1 MTGLLRR
8 PHDFRLLRYA
18 SVSTKAHLLC
28 GTSHQPLPQQVVEV
42 NEDETSVCVRDAERP
57 NKSIECAF
65 DKVFGC
71 SSSQDDIFRGLVP
84 ALDTVVKGFNACVL
98 AYGQTGSGKTHTL
111 IGPGGGTRLADDQT
125 EWGIIPR
132 AVQFLFDR
140 LNLESEEDETFS
152 YSVTCS
158 FLQIYNENLV
168 DLLLHS
174 GGAAGAA
181 PLQIREEAGG
191 GDRGGRGGGGGHR
204 NSVSSGGRRPWSN
217 ESSRGGEDET
227 GGMNGEDVLFGAGY
241 GKKNRASPVP
251 KGGKANVFVNGLSSF
266 RVGGAQDVLHYVN
279 LGAAN
284 RRVRATQHNEASSR
298 SHAVM
303 QLTVEVK
310 SGGRGGEEGGGGA
323 SDHIT
328 YRQAK
333 LSLVDLAG
341 SEKMDSALSISK
353 GHFKE
358 LRSINQSLSTLGN
371 VVSALSEKGRTHVP
385 YRDSKLT
392 RLLQDSLGGNT
403 RTTIIACINPLAGQ
417 THETINTLQFADRAK
432 KVMVRLRANEVVD
445 DRVLL
450 ARARAEIKRL
460 KKRLR
465 EALEGTLLGTAAED
479 DNNDGHCPNESSRSC
494 HNHDRNGT
502 PEETKPCP
510 ETVDD
515 VSPGGAGDGS
525 ARGVKEE
532 GDKGHSMTTS
542 AVSNNAA
549 ARRRSASPSKAA
561 AAVPSTALRLPKFR
575 KRQFAVDGGR
585 GQDSGGEGEP
595 VEDAL
600 TAEEVRVIVSNSA
613 EAEGAS
619 GSPEQKEEEE
629 EEEQDAEEAKQLAM
643 FRREIQEGVV
653 SGSLVKRGGGGGIG
667 RGTATVPV
675 KSGAAAGVDGD
686 GDNDGDNVNGNPDE
700 QADIEVFIDQS
711 QRLEDLMFEAQ
722 GRERR
727 RLRGTIEPRVGRF
740 PPTPSPRTNANGG
753 QPADAKMKV
762 QQLQDQHED
771 RRGQQRRSP
780 PCYDGALAAP
790 DTCSLMATVA
800 QPVLRALV
808 SKEKGISINV
818 GDDNGPVRTGWADQS
833 SRTTRETHSITNV
846 DPTPTPTPA
855 TTATT
860 TAMMMAAVLASPETT
875 TDGCEINDP
884 HRRASSTNNSGIN
897 DNSAVEAFAGER
909 VQRVVPAINPP
920 LERRRRQ
927 RQTGTRNQS
936 PIPSSPSSLHGH
948 PFPSPSVQRRRPA
961 TSTGG
966 PPTGRNRARSNSRRI
981 YRRKVGGSRSP
992 VRGKPSAFLEPAS
1005 PQVGPH
1011 DGGGE
1016 EHGPRRRQQGKVGS
1030 GGGGSGGGSSATKV
1044 VAATHPRLARS
1055 SPEQKQRS
1063 GQEFLG
1069 ADADDQR
1076 KKGLSYSVADL
1087 GLRLKVYSFRYDH
1100 YYECQVVGYD
1110 SRRRMHRCA
1119 YDATGE
1125 KQWHDLAS
1133 KRFEVVGQ
1141 NGVIVRSTESA
1152 PPAPASFATTATNA
1166 TPSLPLP
1173 TSPSN
1178 IVGAITRESGGGHGA
1193 PGRKDMIKMYQ

>member
-1 MTGLLRR
+1 
-8 PHDFRLLRYA
+8 
-18 SVSTKAHLLC
+18 
-28 GTSHQPLPQQVVEV
+28 
-42 NEDETSVCVRDAERP
+42 
-57 NKSIECAF
+57 
-65 DKVFGC
+65 
-71 SSSQDDIFRGLVP
+71 
-84 ALDTVVKGFNACVL
+84 
-98 AYGQTGSGKTHTL
+98 
-111 IGPGGGTRLADDQT
+111 
-125 EWGIIPR
+125 
-132 AVQFLFDR
+132 
-140 LNLESEEDETFS
+140 
-152 YSVTCS
+152 
-158 FLQIYNENLV
+158 
-168 DLLLHS
+168 
-174 GGAAGAA
+174 
-181 PLQIREEAGG
+181 
-191 GDRGGRGGGGGHR
+191 
-204 NSVSSGGRRPWSN
+204 
-217 ESSRGGEDET
+217 
-227 GGMNGEDVLFGAGY
+227 MNGEDVLFGARH
-241 GKKNRASPVP
+241 GKINRASPVP

-266 RVGGAQDVLHYVN
+266 RVGGAQDVLRYVN

-310 SGGRGGEEGGGGA
+310 NGGRGGEEGGGGA

-450 ARARAEIKRL
+450 ARARAEIRRL

-465 EALEGTLLGTAAED
+465 EALEGALLGTAAED
-479 DNNDGHCPNESSRSC
+479 DGNDGRCPNESSRSC

-510 ETVDD
+510 EIVDD
-515 VSPGGAGDGS
+515 VCSGGADGGS

-532 GDKGHSMTTS
+532 GDNGHSMTTS
-542 AVSNNAA
+542 TVTNNTA
-549 ARRRSASPSKAA
+549 ARHSCSRRSGSPSKGA
-561 AAVPSTALRLPKFR
+561 AAVPSSALRLPKFR
-575 KRQFAVDGGR
+575 KRQFAVDGCP

-600 TAEEVRVIVSNSA
+600 TAEEVRIIVSNSV

-619 GSPEQKEEEE
+619 GSPEQKV
-629 EEEQDAEEAKQLAM
+629 EEEQDAEDAKQLVM

-653 SGSLVKRGGGGGIG
+653 SGSLVKRSGGGGRG
-667 RGTATVPV
+667 RGTATFSAKNRAVV
-675 KSGAAAGVDGD
+675 MVDGD
-686 GDNDGDNVNGNPDE
+686 GDNDGENVNRNPDE

-727 RLRGTIEPRVGRF
+727 RLHATIEPSIARF
-740 PPTPSPRTNANGG
+740 PPTSSPRTDANGG
-753 QPADAKMKV
+753 QPANAKMKI
-762 QQLQDQHED
+762 QQLQDQLED
-771 RRGQQRRSP
+771 RRGQQQQQQQKQQKPP

-790 DTCSLMATVA
+790 NTCSLMATLTP
-800 QPVLRALV
+800 PVHRALGT
-808 SKEKGISINV
+808 KEKGIIINV
-818 GDDNGPVRTGWADQS
+818 GGDKGQVRTGWTDQS
-833 SRTTRETHSITNV
+833 SRTTRETHSIANV
-846 DPTPTPTPA
+846 DPTPTPA

-860 TAMMMAAVLASPETT
+860 TAMMMAVLASRETA

-884 HRRASSTNNSGIN
+884 HRRVNSNNNSGGN
-897 DNSAVEAFAGER
+897 DNSAVEAFAVER
-909 VQRVVPAINPP
+909 VHPAVPAIKPP

-927 RQTGTRNQS
+927 RQTGTQSQS
-936 PIPSSPSSLHGH
+936 PIPLSPSSLHGH

-981 YRRKVGGSRSP
+981 YHRKAGGSRPP
-992 VRGKPSAFLEPAS
+992 VQGKPSAFLEPAS
-1005 PQVGPH
+1005 PQAGPH
-1011 DGGGE
+1011 DGGAE
-1016 EHGPRRRQQGKVGS
+1016 EPRSRRRQQGKLGN
-1030 GGGGSGGGSSATKV
+1030 GGGGGGGGSSATE

-1055 SPEQKQRS
+1055 SPEQKQRF

-1125 KQWHDLAS
+1125 RQWHDLAS
-1133 KRFEVVGQ
+1133 KRFQVVGQ

-1152 PPAPASFATTATNA
+1152 PPAPASLVTTATNA
-1166 TPSLPLP
+1166 TPSLLLP

-1178 IVGAITRESGGGHGA
+1178 IVGAMTRESGGGQGA
-1193 PGRKDMIKMYQ
+1193 PGRKDMIKM

>member
-1 MTGLLRR
+1 MTGLLHRL
-8 PHDFRLLRYA
+8 HDFHLLRYA
-18 SVSTKAHLLC
+18 SARTKAHLVC
-28 GTSHQPLPQQVVEV
+28 RTSHQSLSQQVVEI
-42 NEDETSVCVRDAERP
+42 NEDGTSVCVRDADRP

-71 SSSQDDIFRGLVP
+71 SSTQDDIFLGLVP
-84 ALDTVVKGFNACVL
+84 TLDTVVRGFNACVL

-111 IGPGGGTRLADDQT
+111 IGPGGGTRLSDDQT

-152 YSVTCS
+152 YSVSCS

-191 GDRGGRGGGGGHR
+191 GDRGGRGGGGGNR
-204 NSVSSGGRRPWSN
+204 NSVSSGGRRPWST

-227 GGMNGEDVLFGAGY
+227 GCMNREEVLFGAGHS
-241 GKKNRASPVP
+241 KKKRSNLVP

-266 RVGGAQDVLHYVN
+266 RVGGAQDVLRYVN

-417 THETINTLQFADRAK
+417 THETVNTLQFADRAK

-465 EALEGTLLGTAAED
+465 EALEGALLGMAAED
-479 DNNDGHCPNESSRSC
+479 DGDDGRCPNESSRSC

-515 VSPGGAGDGS
+515 VSPGGADGGS
-525 ARGVKEE
+525 ARRVKEE
-532 GDKGHSMTTS
+532 GDKGHSTTTS
-542 AVSNNAA
+542 TVANNAA
-549 ARRRSASPSKAA
+549 AGHSCSRRSASPSKVA
-561 AAVPSTALRLPKFR
+561 AAVPSSALRPPKFR

-595 VEDAL
+595 AEDAL
-600 TAEEVRVIVSNSA
+600 TAEEVRAIVSNSA
-613 EAEGAS
+613 EAEAAS
-619 GSPEQKEEEE
+619 GSLEQKV
-629 EEEQDAEEAKQLAM
+629 EEEQGAEEAKQLAM

-667 RGTATVPV
+667 RGIATVPV
-675 KSGAAAGVDGD
+675 KSRAVVGVDGD
-686 GDNDGDNVNGNPDE
+686 GDNDGDNVNRNPDE
-700 QADIEVFIDQS
+700 EADIEVFIDQS

-727 RLRGTIEPRVGRF
+727 RLRGTTEPSVARL
-740 PPTPSPRTNANGG
+740 PPTSSPCTYANGG
-753 QPADAKMKV
+753 QAAEAKVKA
-762 QQLQDQHED
+762 QQLQDQHKD
-771 RRGQQRRSP
+771 RRGQQQQQPP
-780 PCYDGALAAP
+780 PCCDGALVAP
-790 DTCSLMATVA
+790 DTCSLMETVIP
-800 QPVLRALV
+800 PVLRALGT
-808 SKEKGISINV
+808 KEKGISINI
-818 GDDNGPVRTGWADQS
+818 DDDKGQTRTGWTDQS
-833 SRTTRETHSITNV
+833 SRTTEGSHSMTNV
-846 DPTPTPTPA
+846 NPTPTPA

-860 TAMMMAAVLASPETT
+860 TAMMMAVLASPQTA
-875 TDGCEINDP
+875 TDGCEIYDP
-884 HRRASSTNNSGIN
+884 HRLANSTNSSGRN
-897 DNSAVEAFAGER
+897 DISAVETLSGER
-909 VQRVVPAINPP
+909 VQRAVSAIKPP

-927 RQTGTRNQS
+927 RQTGTQNQS

-966 PPTGRNRARSNSRRI
+966 PPTGRNRARSSSRRI

-1011 DGGGE
+1011 NGGGE
-1016 EHGPRRRQQGKVGS
+1016 EPRPRRRQQGKLGS
-1030 GGGGSGGGSSATKV
+1030 GGGGGGGGSSATK

-1055 SPEQKQRS
+1055 SPERKQRF

-1100 YYECQVVGYD
+1100 YYECQVIGYD

-1152 PPAPASFATTATNA
+1152 PPAPASLATTGTNA
-1166 TPSLPLP
+1166 TPSLLLP

-1178 IVGAITRESGGGHGA
+1178 VVGAMTRESGGGQGA
-1193 PGRKDMIKMYQ
+1193 PGWKDMIKM

>member
-1 MTGLLRR
+1 LRR
-8 PHDFRLLRYA
+8 LYALRLRRYA
-18 SVSTKAHLLC
+18 SVSTKAHLLLC
-28 GTSHQPLPQQVVEV
+28 RTSHQPLPQQVVEI
-42 NEDETSVCVRDAERP
+42 NEDETSVCVRDPERP
-57 NKSIECAF
+57 HKSIECAF
-65 DKVFGC
+65 DKVFA
-71 SSSQDDIFRGLVP
+71 SSSTQDDIFLGLVP

-111 IGPGGGTRLADDQT
+111 IGPGGGTRLSDDQT

-181 PLQIREEAGG
+181 ASSAPLQIREEAGG

-204 NSVSSGGRRPWSN
+204 SSVSSCRRRPWSN
-217 ESSRGGEDET
+217 ASSRGGEDET
-227 GGMNGEDVLFGAGY
+227 GGGMNGEDVLFGAGRRQQ
-241 GKKNRASPVP
+241 NRASPIRE
-251 KGGKANVFVNGLSSF
+251 GGKANVFVNGLSSF
-266 RVGGAQDVLHYVN
+266 RVGGAQDVLRYVN

-310 SGGRGGEEGGGGA
+310 SGGRGGEEGGGGS

-341 SEKMDSALSISK
+341 SEKMDSTLSISK

-403 RTTIIACINPLAGQ
+403 RTTIIACVNPLAGQ

-460 KKRLR
+460 KRRLR
-465 EALEGTLLGTAAED
+465 EALEGTLLGTAAEND
-479 DNNDGHCPNESSRSC
+479 DNDGHCPNESSRSC
-494 HNHDRNGT
+494 LNHDRNGT
-502 PEETKPCP
+502 PEETNPRS
-510 ETVDD
+510 ENID
-515 VSPGGAGDGS
+515 VASPGGAGGGPA

-532 GDKGHSMTTS
+532 GGKEHSILTS
-542 AVSNNAA
+542 RVVANNPAQHSCL
-549 ARRRSASPSKAA
+549 RSVSPSQAA
-561 AAVPSTALRLPKFR
+561 AAVPSSALRLPKFR

-600 TAEEVRVIVSNSA
+600 TAEEVQAIVSNSA
-613 EAEGAS
+613 EAQAAS
-619 GSPEQKEEEE
+619 GSPEQKM
-629 EEEQDAEEAKQLAM
+629 EEEQDVEDAKQLAM

-653 SGSLVKRGGGGGIG
+653 SGSLVKRGGRGG
-667 RGTATVPV
+667 RGQGAATVPV
-675 KSGAAAGVDGD
+675 KSGDAVGVDGD
-686 GDNDGDNVNGNPDE
+686 GENDGDSVNGNPDE

-727 RLRGTIEPRVGRF
+727 RLRGTNEPSVARF
-740 PPTPSPRTNANGG
+740 PTTSSSRADANGG
-753 QPADAKMKV
+753 QGADVKIAF
-762 QQLQDQHED
+762 QQRQDQHQD
-771 RRGQQRRSP
+771 RRGQQQQAP

-790 DTCSLMATVA
+790 HTCNLMATA
-800 QPVLRALV
+800 TPPVLRALG
-808 SKEKGISINV
+808 SKEKGISINI
-818 GDDNGPVRTGWADQS
+818 GDDGGQIRTGWTDQS
-833 SRTTRETHSITNV
+833 SKTTRGTPSLTNGN
-846 DPTPTPTPA
+846 PTPTPA

-860 TAMMMAAVLASPETT
+860 TAMMMAVLASPETPI
-875 TDGCEINDP
+875 DSCETYDP
-884 HRRASSTNNSGIN
+884 HKRANNNNNNNGSSN

-909 VQRVVPAINPP
+909 VQRAVLTIKPP

-927 RQTGTRNQS
+927 RQAGAQHQNPT
-936 PIPSSPSSLHGH
+936 PSSPSSLHRS

-966 PPTGRNRARSNSRRI
+966 PPTGSNRARSSSRRI
-981 YRRKVGGSRSP
+981 YQRKVGGCRSP
-992 VRGKPSAFLEPAS
+992 VGGKPSAFLEPAS
-1005 PQVGPH
+1005 PQIGPH
-1011 DGGGE
+1011 DGGSE
-1016 EHGPRRRQQGKVGS
+1016 EHRPRRRQEGKLGS
-1030 GGGGSGGGSSATKV
+1030 GDGGGGGSSATK

-1055 SPEQKQRS
+1055 SPEQKKRF
-1063 GQEFLG
+1063 GKEFLR

-1076 KKGLSYSVADL
+1076 KRGLSYSVADL

-1152 PPAPASFATTATNA
+1152 PPAPASLATTATNP
-1166 TPSLPLP
+1166 TPSLLLP

-1178 IVGAITRESGGGHGA
+1178 IVGAMASESGGGQGA
-1193 PGRKDMIKMYQ
+1193 PGRKHMLKM